1 MTCHVPYQRARGF
14 VQQCLGVSCSPK
26 RIRQD
31 LDRTARQIRQVR
43 TKAVGKVVYQDATK
57 VKAGPKQRGAPIH
70 VAITAEPDGQ
80 RWGRNQM
87 RKRLCFLR
95 VAPASNIK
103 VSLRSLKAKG
113 IVHDGEMNLSG
124 CAKGVQRG
132 LWHLVHQLKH
142 YLWLDG
148 ISSRQNVP
156 YVKELIGVL
165 YDSKTPGTLH
175 TRYRQFTEKLK
186 AENLINSFTHL
197 KGAQGEL
204 SVSRKHHF
212 DYHTT
217 APVEREMREINRR
230 ADIGAR
236 WSIPGIENLLLVKT
250 WCRLNQPK
258 E

>member
-1 MTCHVPYQRARGF
+1 
-14 VQQCLGVSCSPK
+14 
-26 RIRQD
+26 
-31 LDRTARQIRQVR
+31 
-43 TKAVGKVVYQDATK
+43 
-57 VKAGPKQRGAPIH
+57 VKAGPKQRGVPIH
-70 VAITAEPDGQ
+70 VAITAQPNGQ

-95 VAPASNIK
+95 VASASDIK
-103 VSLRSLKAKG
+103 ASLRSLKAKG

-124 CAKGVQRG
+124 CATGVQRG
-132 LWHLVHQLKH
+132 LWHLAHQLKH

-148 ISSRQNVP
+148 ISSKYKGP
-156 YVKELIGVL
+156 YVKELIDVL
-165 YDSKTPGTLH
+165 YDSKTSDTLK

-186 AENLINSFTHL
+186 AQNLINSFTHL
-197 KGAQGEL
+197 QGAQKEL
-204 SVSRKHHF
+204 SVSRKMHF

-236 WSIPGIENLLLVKT
+236 WSVQGIENLLLVKT